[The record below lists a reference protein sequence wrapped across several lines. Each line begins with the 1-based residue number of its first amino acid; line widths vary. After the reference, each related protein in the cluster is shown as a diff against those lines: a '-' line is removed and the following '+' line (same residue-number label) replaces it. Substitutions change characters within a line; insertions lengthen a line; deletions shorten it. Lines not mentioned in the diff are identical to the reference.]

1 MHHPKI
7 GERVRVF
14 PMSLQIPVQRGD
26 GLFGQFL
33 PAGGAEV
40 LWDSFLHRRLH
51 EGAIRWEPLAEQP
64 AAAAAAPAAPEMPAK
79 EPE

>member
-1 MHHPKI
+1 MRHPAI

-14 PMSLQIPVQRGD
+14 PMSLQVPVQRGD

-64 AAAAAAPAAPEMPAK
+64 AAPEMPAK